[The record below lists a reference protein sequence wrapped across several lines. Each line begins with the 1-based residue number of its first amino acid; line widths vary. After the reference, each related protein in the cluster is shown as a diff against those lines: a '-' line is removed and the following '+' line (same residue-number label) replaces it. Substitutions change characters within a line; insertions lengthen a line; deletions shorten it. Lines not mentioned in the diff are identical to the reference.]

1 MGLRQSAVVGA
12 RVTGVDSM
20 GRVARLSMQSDLA
33 VWTATGTNTSG
44 TWIDLVLEDAGW
56 DTDNDFDSDFTTES
70 LDRMILAA
78 TTGDNALS
86 TAQQFVRT
94 EGFAR
99 LFASKDDE
107 DIQYQGR
114 YWTVGASSALTFG
127 TGGIPIDSVGMAV
140 SSELLFNQ
148 VITKSTNTA
157 TVVEDDS
164 TSQGVYGLRSLSR
177 TDLVFDTLAA
187 TRAYAEAYLEEFKTP
202 QARLE
207 SLTVNL
213 RDLTAAQIDDVLTL
227 EIGDVVT
234 VTFTPRGA
242 DEVDL
247 EFVVEGIAH
256 QAYPG
261 PEHGVTFQLSPRPTI
276 ETFDLDSDQLGRR
289 QDWIL
294 MGSGFRDFAT
304 NEVLT
309 SANVNNYL
317 MTQAVMSFASSS
329 TRDSALSG
337 SLEEGMVAYG
347 RSENRLWV
355 YDGSAWQ
362 VVWQEWTSYTPTLAG
377 TGWSQ
382 GNGVFTAGYAV
393 SSGVCHFHIVLSMG
407 STTSFGSGAP
417 TFTVP
422 LTADTTFGT
431 GYQWH
436 VGAAQ
441 QGAASTMHPV
451 SWRLASST
459 QIMAHAHTTSG
470 SYVGLSNVTSSVPFT
485 WGTGHRLSARGSYQ
499 IA

>member
-1 MGLRQSAVVGA
+1 MTISYRIYLTDVADTEVEVQAYVAGWSTQRGRSRELDTFSAGTFSLSLQNYDGRFLPEAFNGTTSPYGSDVAVPGRGCRIQVDGGDGWRTVFYGFVEDTAWDYDNQRVVGA

-140 SSELLFNQ
+140 SSELLYNQ

-213 RDLTAAQIDDVLTL
+213 RDLTAAQIDDVLAL

-276 ETFDLDSDQLGRR
+276 NQFELDTDELDTDR
-289 QDWIL
+289 I
-294 MGSGFRDFAT
+294 GF
-304 NEVLT
+304 
-309 SANVNNYL
+309 
-317 MTQAVMSFASSS
+317 
-329 TRDSALSG
+329 
-337 SLEEGMVAYG
+337 
-347 RSENRLWV
+347 
-355 YDGSAWQ
+355 
-362 VVWQEWTSYTPTLAG
+362 
-377 TGWSQ
+377 
-382 GNGVFTAGYAV
+382 
-393 SSGVCHFHIVLSMG
+393 
-407 STTSFGSGAP
+407 
-417 TFTVP
+417 
-422 LTADTTFGT
+422 
-431 GYQWH
+431 
-436 VGAAQ
+436 
-441 QGAASTMHPV
+441 
-451 SWRLASST
+451 
-459 QIMAHAHTTSG
+459 
-470 SYVGLSNVTSSVPFT
+470 
-485 WGTGHRLSARGSYQ
+485 
-499 IA
+499 